1 MVLRLESRSVR
12 VRTNLRPTQE
22 DIRISVE
29 TSGSPQVV
37 VYAARA

>member
-1 MVLRLESRSVR
+1 MTTEKGSLVAGAPSVSAR
-12 VRTNLRPTQE
+12 E

>member
-1 MVLRLESRSVR
+1 LRLYYSQPLKAVAERK
-12 VRTNLRPTQE
+12 E